1 MMAQKTQSADNL
13 DNLREVSSY
22 THDEDKRPN
31 NPRAGLASHDDQA
44 DKIHTYAFDVHSSPT
59 LDWAGKAEN
68 TSFDVPT
75 SSIHIHETVIPLRV
89 INRFQRVRAE
99 TAASAS
105 QQVRQLSLFPELDPV
120 QRILEQQRAIESY
133 QHLDNWKNRL
143 IAGDSLVIMNSLLQK
158 EGMAG
163 KVQMAYIDPPY
174 GIKYG
179 SNFQPFVNK
188 RDVKDKNDDDLS
200 AEPETIKAFRDTW
213 ELGIHS
219 YLNYLRNRL
228 LLTRELLTDSGS
240 VFVQISDENVHLV
253 RCLCDEVFGVENFV
267 SLITFKKTSPLG
279 SKGLAGICD
288 YIIWYAKDKS
298 QIKYRELYEPKDAGN
313 GTLYTW
319 LELKDG
325 TRRKMT
331 DEEKKSPKNYP
342 TGAHPFQPDTL
353 VSAGYTQTCMYDFE
367 FEGKIYSCGKK
378 SWKTNRE
385 GMQHLIEV
393 GRLIVPKDTP
403 RYVRYY
409 DDFTVQPI
417 NNLWDDTGGA
427 TDMRYVVQTST
438 KVISRCMLMTT
449 DPNGLVLDITCGSG
463 TTAYVAEQWGRRW
476 ITCDTSR
483 VAIAIA
489 RQRLLTANYDYYKLA
504 DEKKGISGGF
514 VYKTV
519 PHVTLKSIANDEKP
533 DEETLYDQPVID
545 RKKIRVAG
553 PFNVEALPAPVVF
566 SPDEAIMSGELE
578 QSGQGKA
585 SLQNE
590 AAKHS
595 DWSEQMKAAGITGT
609 NGQKMKFSSIEL
621 FSGTQW
627 INAEAYTESAVDTV
641 ETPRHAFISFA
652 NEYSLMDTRRV
663 YGTYQEA
670 MKFPHDMIIFAAFQF
685 DPAATEMI
693 NELRK
698 RSDKTE
704 LLMVN
709 MNTDLMTQD
718 LRKKMRTDSLF
729 WFVGQPDVLL
739 VPAPQEE
746 NDHGRENAEKSGEK
760 YRVKVLGFDYYNVNA
775 GKVESGNTD
784 KIAMWL
790 LDTDYNGMELNPTQ
804 IFFPMEGKSGG
815 WNKLAKTLKAEIDQD
830 LMEAFMG
837 TESLEFEAKP
847 DQKIAVKII
856 DDRGIESM
864 RVLTVEEAQ

>member
-1 MMAQKTQSADNL
+1 MKTPKIQRTDNL

-31 NPRAGLASHDDQA
+31 NPRVGLASHDDQA

-75 SSIHIHETVIPLRV
+75 SSIHIHETVVPLRV
-89 INRFQRVRAE
+89 INRFQKVRAE

-179 SNFQPFVNK
+179 SNFQPFVHK

-200 AEPETIKAFRDTW
+200 TEPETIKAFRDTW

-253 RCLCDEVFGVENFV
+253 RCLCDEVFGSENFV
-267 SLITFKKTSPLG
+267 CMITFKKTTGASSVL
-279 SKGLAGICD
+279 LATVND
-288 YIIWYAKDKS
+288 YLVWYAKDKARM
-298 QIKYRELYEPKDAGN
+298 KYHGLYIPKETGE

-319 LELKDG
+319 LELEDG
-325 TRRKMT
+325 TRRKMSP
-331 DEEKKSPKNYP
+331 DERRTPKNYP
-342 TGAHPFQPDTL
+342 EGARAFRLDTL
-353 VSAGYTQTCMYDFE
+353 VSAGYTQTCVYDFE
-367 FEGKIYSCGKK
+367 FEGKIYTLVHKH
-378 SWKTNRE
+378 WKTHQD
-385 GMQHLIEV
+385 GMN
-393 GRLIVPKDTP
+393 RLINAGRVMAPDKTLQ
-403 RYVRYY
+403 YVRFY
-409 DDFTVQPI
+409 DDFPLQPI
-417 NNLWDDTGGA
+417 NNMWDDTGGA
-427 TDMRYVVQTST
+427 SDLRYAVQTST
-438 KVISRCMLMTT
+438 KVIQRCMLMTT
-449 DPNGLVLDITCGSG
+449 DPNDLVLDITCGSG

-489 RQRLLTANYDYYKLA
+489 RQRLLTATYDYYKLA
-504 DEKKGISGGF
+504 SETRGISGGF
-514 VYKTV
+514 MYKTV
-519 PHVTLKSIANDEKP
+519 PHITLKSIANNEKP

-566 SPDEAIMSGELE
+566 SPDEAIMSGQLE
-578 QSGQGKA
+578 QSGQCKA

-609 NGQKMKFSSIEL
+609 NGQKMQFSSIEL
-621 FSGTQW
+621 FSGTKW
-627 INAEAYTESAVDTV
+627 INAEAYTDDEQ
-641 ETPRHAFISFA
+641 PRHAFISFT

-698 RSDKTE
+698 RNDKTE

-718 LRKKMRTDSLF
+718 LRKKMRTNSLF

-739 VPAPQEE
+739 VPVSQENK
-746 NDHGRENAEKSGEK
+746 NDRANENASENSK
-760 YRVKVLGFDYYNVNA
+760 YRIKVLGFDYYNVNT
-775 GKVESGNTD
+775 GKVESGNTN

-830 LMEAFMG
+830 LMESFTG

-847 DQKIAVKII
+847 EQKIAVKII

-864 RVLTVEEAQ
+864 IVLTIGEAH